1 MQAGFA
7 LLECGLTRAKNAVN
21 IMTKNFLDFC
31 FGALLFWALGYAL
44 MYGENGNGFVG
55 WDSNL
60 VFMEAM
66 DKGSDNLTSVS
77 WLFQIVFAATAATI
91 VSGAMSERTKLVAY
105 VAYSILITVCL
116 YPITGHWIWGGNG
129 WLSGMGMRDFAG
141 STVVHSVG
149 AWAALAGA
157 ILIGPRIGK
166 FRKDGR
172 PNVIQGHNLP
182 MATLGCFILW
192 FGWYGFNAGSTL
204 AAVDGIAHIAV
215 TTTLSAAAGGIA
227 ATGMTWL
234 LYGKPDLSM
243 GLNGC
248 LAGLVG
254 ITAGCASVSGK
265 SAVIIGLLAGV
276 LVYASCLFLE
286 RKLKVDDPVGA
297 ISVHGTCGIWG
308 TLAVGLFGE
317 GAIDIRYLEDK
328 DTVISDGLFFGGGI
342 GQLQTQLIGV
352 VAVFA
357 FAFSVAFCI
366 FFILKKTI
374 GLRVSPEEEYE
385 GLDMGEHGLQAYPK
399 EHTL

>member
-1 MQAGFA
+1 
-7 LLECGLTRAKNAVN
+7 
-21 IMTKNFLDFC
+21 
-31 FGALLFWALGYAL
+31 
-44 MYGENGNGFVG
+44 
-55 WDSNL
+55 
-60 VFMEAM
+60 
-66 DKGSDNLTSVS
+66 
-77 WLFQIVFAATAATI
+77 
-91 VSGAMSERTKLVAY
+91 
-105 VAYSILITVCL
+105 
-116 YPITGHWIWGGNG
+116 
-129 WLSGMGMRDFAG
+129 
-141 STVVHSVG
+141 
-149 AWAALAGA
+149 
-157 ILIGPRIGK
+157 
-166 FRKDGR
+166 
-172 PNVIQGHNLP
+172 

-234 LYGKPDLSM
+234 LHGKPDLSM

-276 LVYASCLFLE
+276 LVYASCLFIE

-317 GAIDIRYLEDK
+317 RAIDILYWDK
-328 DTVISDGLFFGGGI
+328 DTAISDGLFFGGGI

-385 GLDMGEHGLQAYPK
+385 GLDMGEHGLQAYPR